1 MGIDSESIIYSKES
15 ILSCDSKANN
25 GKKID
30 SWFPWVWFDSAL
42 NFADPSKIGLDDSID
57 ATPGTGN
64 RVARGMYDDVIELTK
79 QGLRLHG
86 HILSLRMNYKM

>member
-1 MGIDSESIIYSKES
+1 M
-15 ILSCDSKANN
+15 A
-25 GKKID
+25 KKID

-42 NFADPSKIGLDDSID
+42 NSADPSKIGLDDSID